1 MSDDLVKRL
10 RNTPNWKREEY
21 GDYKS
26 AMVHYDRAPF
36 EAADRIEELE
46 LAVRYVA
53 DLAQMALDAR
63 KELEA
68 KLAKRKELILTL
80 VGDKLDLSSE
90 IAGLKVKLA
99 KVVEAERQ
107 ACANVVKHFYE
118 NGQVTKPDD
127 IINRTILTELKGGI
141 GDD

>member
-46 LAVRYVA
+46 AELHLMKTAGIVEVA
-53 DLAQMALDAR
+53 IRNHNVSEYMAHWERRA
-63 KELEA
+63 EGAEA
-68 KLAKRKELILTL
+68 KLTKALAELERLGFDFQSI
-80 VGDKLDLSSE
+80 VG
-90 IAGLKVKLA
+90 
-99 KVVEAERQ
+99 R
-107 ACANVVKHFYE
+107 
-118 NGQVTKPDD
+118 
-127 IINRTILTELKGGI
+127 ELKGQ
-141 GDD
+141 DDE

>member
-46 LAVRYVA
+46 
-53 DLAQMALDAR
+53 
-63 KELEA
+63 A
-68 KLAKRKELILTL
+68 KLSK
-80 VGDKLDLSSE
+80 SE
-90 IAGLKVKLA
+90 ALLA
-99 KVVEAERQ
+99 KAVEAERVY
-107 ACANVVKHFYE
+107 CANVVKHFYD
-118 NGQVTKPDD
+118 NGFFTKPDD
-127 IINRTILTELKGGI
+127 IINRTTLAELKGQ
-141 GDD
+141 DDE